1 MKATKAE
8 LQVLLKLRDTEL
20 ANFQNTQNKSHKI
33 EFELRQENKRL
44 ISLLR
49 HVIVQYSE
57 LVRDSMLREAGLYQP
72 KKEK

>member
-1 MKATKAE
+1 MKTTKTELQARVAE
-8 LQVLLKLRDTEL
+8 LEAQEL
-20 ANFQNTQNKSHKI
+20 ELVKT
-33 EFELRQENKRL
+33 EFELRQNINRL
-44 ISLLR
+44 NNLLR

>member
-1 MKATKAE
+1 MKTTKTE
-8 LQVLLKLRDTEL
+8 LQARVTEL
-20 ANFQNTQNKSHKI
+20 EAQELEWVKT
-33 EFELRQENKRL
+33 EVELRQENKRVL
-44 ISLLR
+44 SLLR

>member
-1 MKATKAE
+1 MKTTKAE
-8 LQVLLKLRDTEL
+8 LQVLLKLRDAEL
-20 ANFQNTQNKSHKI
+20 ANFLNTQNESHKT
-33 EFELRQENKRL
+33 EFKLRQENKRL

>member
-1 MKATKAE
+1 MKTTKTE
-8 LQVLLKLRDTEL
+8 LQARVTEL
-20 ANFQNTQNKSHKI
+20 EAQELYSVKTEAK
-33 EFELRQENKRL
+33 LRQENKRL

>member
-8 LQVLLKLRDTEL
+8 LQARVTEL
-20 ANFQNTQNKSHKI
+20 EAQELELVKI
-33 EFELRQENKRL
+33 EFELRQEHKRL

>member
-1 MKATKAE
+1 MKTTKAQLE
-8 LQVLLKLRDTEL
+8 VLLKLRDTEL
-20 ANFQNTQNKSHKI
+20 ANFRNTQNESHKT
-33 EFELRQENKRL
+33 EAKLRQENKRL

>member
-1 MKATKAE
+1 MKTTKTE
-8 LQVLLKLRDTEL
+8 LQAQELKLVKT
-20 ANFQNTQNKSHKI
+20 
-33 EFELRQENKRL
+33 LRQENKRL